1 MNKQIKIAAL
11 LFIAFLGITTT
22 GCSTKNLQQQTTDEA
37 SSIASNEEYTSISLL
52 CDVDFWE
59 PPVWDPTEGTITGDI
74 SKKTGAVLNV
84 METTQDADTQLKI
97 LLLNDK
103 LPDLIS
109 VTDSTAISQLVSSGK
124 VWQLDE
130 FLQTYK
136 PDSHLLTFFPE
147 DMKEELIKRDG
158 AWYAF
163 PSHINSADA
172 REKWPPTKRYEAM
185 TKYGSNNAIIWN
197 KKLLELM
204 DLSVEE
210 LTTEEQVLAAF
221 EKAKNMEVDGEKI
234 IPLLIDG
241 NVWQDSTLSFLQN
254 SFGAEW
260 LDENDEYMDISL
272 QPQTKN
278 ALKFLNTVMS
288 KGYAQP
294 KQINMDVKALQDA
307 IQNHPYLCF
316 IGNLNDTG
324 VMMDEWVS
332 SGPVLSSDG
341 SSPVFGVS
349 SRASTGWISTFISK
363 KCEHPQEVAEFLDY
377 MTSEKG
383 MELWCMGY
391 EGTDFRVND
400 EGYYECLISADEVE
414 KKKLHIWWMFV
425 NTAWERS
432 TIKDETELALSDDAA
447 HTAYASDEHVVTFDS
462 SLYQMP
468 DGFITV
474 GSEEGQIEKAVNEW
488 KAQQLTKVMLAENE
502 STFEQQYGV
511 LINGLKAKGIEQL
524 DAKKQEGYRQN
535 CEEYG
540 IENHK
545 INTKKEAGEE

>member
-1 MNKQIKIAAL
+1 M
-11 LFIAFLGITTT
+11 
-22 GCSTKNLQQQTTDEA
+22 
-37 SSIASNEEYTSISLL
+37 
-52 CDVDFWE
+52 
-59 PPVWDPTEGTITGDI
+59 
-74 SKKTGAVLNV
+74 
-84 METTQDADTQLKI
+84 
-97 LLLNDK
+97 
-103 LPDLIS
+103 
-109 VTDSTAISQLVSSGK
+109 
-124 VWQLDE
+124 
-130 FLQTYK
+130 
-136 PDSHLLTFFPE
+136 
-147 DMKEELIKRDG
+147 IKRDG

-163 PSHINSADA
+163 PSHMNSADA

-210 LTTEEQVLAAF
+210 LTTQEQVLAAF
-221 EKAKNMEVDGEKI
+221 EKAKNIEVDGETI

-241 NVWQDSTLSFLQN
+241 NVWQDSTLSFLQS

-260 LDENDEYMDISL
+260 LDEHDEYMDIVL
-272 QPQTKN
+272 QPQTKM
-278 ALKFLNTVMS
+278 ALQFLNTAMNH
-288 KGYAQP
+288 GYAQP

-332 SGPVLSSDG
+332 SGPILSSDK
-341 SSPVFGVS
+341 STPVFGVS

-363 KCEHPQEVAEFLDY
+363 ECEHPEEVAEFLDY
-377 MTSEKG
+377 MTSEEG

-432 TIKDETELALSDDAA
+432 TIQDETALALSDDAA

-468 DGFITV
+468 DGFITAE
-474 GSEEGQIEKAVNEW
+474 SEEGKIEKAIGEW
-488 KAQQLTKVMLAENE
+488 KAQQLTKVILAENE
-502 STFEQQYGV
+502 TNFEQQYSV
-511 LINGLKAKGIEQL
+511 LLNGLKAKGIEQL
-524 DAKKQEGYRQN
+524 DEKKQEGYRQN

-540 IENHK
+540 VENHK